1 MQQRS
6 FEEGVEQILA
16 KDTRYD
22 ADAYD
27 FLREA
32 LDFTQKSLGRTEKVR
47 QREGSS
53 SSSNEGHHVSGQQL
67 LNGIRDFALQRFGP
81 MTPTIFESWGVK
93 GTEDFGNIV
102 FNMVGE
108 GLLGKTENDS
118 PEDFKSIY
126 DFDVVFRQPY
136 LPKTKQSPT
145 PPAETPSTGS

>member
-6 FEEGVEQILA
+6 FEEGVEQIMA

-32 LDFTQKSLGRTEKVR
+32 LDFTQKSLGRADKVR

-53 SSSNEGHHVSGQQL
+53 TTNEGHHVSGQQL
-67 LNGIRDFALQRFGP
+67 LNGIRDFAIQRFGP
-81 MTPTIFESWGVK
+81 MTPTIFESWGIK
-93 GTEDFGNIV
+93 GTEDFGCIV
-102 FNMVGE
+102 FNMVAE

-118 PEDFKSIY
+118 PEDFKNIY

-136 LPKTKQSPT
+136 LPKTKQ
-145 PPAETPSTGS
+145 PPAPSAETPTTEV

>member
-22 ADAYD
+22 IDAYD

-47 QREGSS
+47 QREGDS

-67 LNGIRDFALQRFGP
+67 LNGIREFAIQRYGP
-81 MTPTIFESWGVK
+81 MTVTIFESWGIK

-102 FNMVGE
+102 FNMVAE

-118 PEDFKSIY
+118 PEDFKNVY

-136 LPKTKQSPT
+136 LPKAKQASEPS
-145 PPAETPSTGS
+145 AETPSQDA

>member
-6 FEEGVEQILA
+6 FEEGVEQIVA
-16 KDTRYD
+16 KDSRYD

-32 LDFTQKSLGRTEKVR
+32 LDFTQKSLGRAEKVR
-47 QREGSS
+47 HREGPSTDPD
-53 SSSNEGHHVSGQQL
+53 HHVTGQQL
-67 LNGIRDFALQRFGP
+67 LNGIRDFAIQRFGP
-81 MTPTIFESWGVK
+81 MTAMVFESWGIK
-93 GTEDFGNIV
+93 GTEDFGEIV

-118 PEDFKSIY
+118 PKDFKAVY

-145 PPAETPSTGS
+145 PPPETTSSNV